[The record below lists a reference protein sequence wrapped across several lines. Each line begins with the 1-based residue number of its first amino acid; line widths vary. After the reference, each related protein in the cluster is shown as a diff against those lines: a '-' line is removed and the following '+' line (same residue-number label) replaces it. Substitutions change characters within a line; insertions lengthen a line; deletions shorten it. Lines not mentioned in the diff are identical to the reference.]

1 MKLHLPRLLAAA
13 VLASLVAVP
22 AYTAEIPDE
31 YKDNTVLVWDADYL
45 ADYASNASTDYIA
58 FRLGMDIEVPSDI
71 SLDGGNLYFTS
82 RNAQLPVSID
92 FTGSNSSALTNQS
105 SLVFD
110 TLSGLSFA
118 SYKDSAIYTS
128 GKLIIQNVN
137 DGVEDSE
144 NPDVLFTGNSI
155 TTTSSTSRG
164 GAIYAYSVSITG
176 NGDVTF
182 TGNTATAT
190 TTSSYD
196 VIYSYGGAIYASSG
210 GVSIS
215 GNGDV
220 LFTGNTAT
228 ATSTTTSSYDDA
240 TASAYGGAIYASSVS
255 ITGNGDVTFT
265 GNTATAF
272 RLSSRVSE
280 YESSPVARQRDEM
293 PLPPCYSYGGAI
305 DASSVI
311 ISGNGDV
318 LFTGNTATATASA
331 TYSYSS
337 ANASGGAIHAGSVS
351 ITGNGDVLFTGNSA
365 SSYASTSTYASGGA
379 IDASSVSIIGNE
391 TVCFEKNYQSANSTY
406 RLRSIYT
413 TGDLNLSAKTGGH
426 ITFHDSVYGGTTAL
440 NADYTDADGITQQSK
455 GTIIFSGQYTKDHLD
470 AILEANNEG
479 RVATDEEILNSRTST
494 LGATTLYGGTLQV
507 VDGAVLSTTS
517 LSAVAGSS
525 ANVLLR
531 DAGLKGAISF
541 GAGTSLELQ
550 GANTTTGS
558 LTLGDAVTLT
568 VTLDNSHLETAALTL
583 TGSVSTGT
591 LSLNL
596 NVDEERAAGMYRI
609 LSTSSLATE
618 AAWTAEKV
626 SVQGSGAAAGAGF
639 GDLMW
644 QDGTL
649 YYAASPV
656 WSNHSGSGIWSSTDT
671 NWNNGSAFRAGQDVI
686 FMDRGAGEVQL
697 VGELSPASIHVNN
710 TAGNDYAFTGSGK
723 LGGNTSLTKNGA
735 GELTIATANDY
746 TGATELQEGTLN
758 VHHSTALGAT
768 ATGEASL
775 TASAGTTLKVD
786 NNSHLVLAGS
796 GNSLAGAVE
805 VANGS
810 TLEMKGVG
818 YAASSS
824 TVNGTLAFTGTTAS
838 TEELSG
844 SGTVQATDSQVTV
857 GKISGFT
864 GNLQVE
870 GKEAGLSIEAGS
882 YTGAGTLSVAGGTLT
897 FGAKG
902 NITLNA
908 GGQLVLQ
915 SWDDAV
921 AGVTANSITV
931 KQGAMLS
938 ASALGD
944 MPEISNHELSVD
956 LNCTRLTLNA
966 GATLEVDGAS
976 FDLNNG
982 LLTLAVTSSSTK
994 KIELVLA
1001 ENAVYTGAEQI
1012 VLFTNVGKA
1021 VFAYDGI
1028 SADSGMETL
1037 NAADYFTGAGINETT
1052 QLVYDQEGGT
1062 VYLQG
1067 VVTIPEPATAT
1078 LSLLALAGLC
1088 ARRRRK

>member
-1 MKLHLPRLLAAA
+1 M
-13 VLASLVAVP
+13 VTSL
-22 AYTAEIPDE
+22 
-31 YKDNTVLVWDADYL
+31 
-45 ADYASNASTDYIA
+45 
-58 FRLGMDIEVPSDI
+58 FRYE
-71 SLDGGNLYFTS
+71 
-82 RNAQLPVSID
+82 R
-92 FTGSNSSALTNQS
+92 
-105 SLVFD
+105 
-110 TLSGLSFA
+110 
-118 SYKDSAIYTS
+118 
-128 GKLIIQNVN
+128 
-137 DGVEDSE
+137 
-144 NPDVLFTGNSI
+144 I
-155 TTTSSTSRG
+155 TTTKAKALEVRKAAEKLITRSKVDSVHNRRQAARFIQDEVVKAFKEIDSGAKDRG
-164 GAIYAYSVSITG
+164 VKVE
-176 NGDVTF
+176 NF
-182 TGNTATAT
+182 T
-190 TTSSYD
+190 
-196 VIYSYGGAIYASSG
+196 VIYKVGMPSILVEYGFYNN

-228 ATSTTTSSYDDA
+228 ASSSSSYDDIY
-240 TASAYGGAIYASSVS
+240 SSSSSKAYGGAICAEYSGVS
-255 ITGNGDVTFT
+255 ITGNGDVSFT
-265 GNTATAF
+265 GNTAA
-272 RLSSRVSE
+272 S
-280 YESSPVARQRDEM
+280 SSPSYFA
-293 PLPPCYSYGGAI
+293 YS
-305 DASSVI
+305 
-311 ISGNGDV
+311 
-318 LFTGNTATATASA
+318 
-331 TYSYSS
+331 
-337 ANASGGAIHAGSVS
+337 SGGAIYAYNEVS
-351 ITGNGDVLFTGNSA
+351 ITGNGDVLFSGNA
-365 SSYASTSTYASGGA
+365 ATFFCSSSRVSEYEPSLAEHEPPPPISSSRGGA
-379 IDASSVSIIGNE
+379 IYAQYSGVSIIGNE
-391 TVCFEKNYQSANSTY
+391 TVCFEKNYERENSTY
-406 RLRSIYT
+406 RLRSIYVD
-413 TGDLNLSAKTGGH
+413 GGSLNLSAKTGGH

-440 NADYTDADGITQQSK
+440 NADYTDADGVTQQAK

-479 RVATDEEILNSRTST
+479 RVATDTEILNSRTST

-550 GANTTTGS
+550 GANATTGS
-558 LTLGDAVTLT
+558 LTLGDAVSLT

-596 NVDEERAAGMYRI
+596 NVDEDRAAGMYRI
-609 LSTSSLATE
+609 FSAGSLATE
-618 AAWTAEKV
+618 AAWTSEKV
-626 SVQGSGAAAGAGF
+626 SVQGSGAAAGVTF

-656 WSNHSGSGIWSSTDT
+656 WSNHSGSGIWSSTET

-697 VGELSPASIHVNN
+697 VGELAPASIHVNN

-723 LGGNTSLTKNGA
+723 LGGNTTLTKTGA

-746 TGATELQEGTLN
+746 TGTTALLEGTLN

-768 ATGEASL
+768 ATGAASL
-775 TASAGTTLKVD
+775 TAAAGTTLKVD
-786 NNSHLVLAGS
+786 NNSHLVLAGDYD
-796 GNSLAGAVE
+796 LAGNVD
-805 VANGS
+805 VAAGS
-810 TLEMKGVG
+810 TLELQKDGR
-818 YAASSS
+818 AA
-824 TVNGTLAFTGTTAS
+824 GT
-838 TEELSG
+838 LSG

-870 GKEAGLSIEAGS
+870 GKGAGLSIEAGS
-882 YTGAGTLSVAGGTLT
+882 YTGAGTLSAAGGTLT

-921 AGVTANSITV
+921 AGVTANNITV
-931 KQGAMLS
+931 GAGATL
-938 ASALGD
+938 AAKAGVAALGD
-944 MPEISNHELSVD
+944 MPEISNHELSVA
-956 LNCTRLTLNA
+956 LNCSRLTLEA
-966 GATLEVDGAS
+966 GATLDAEGAC

-982 LLTLAVTSSSTK
+982 MLTLAVTPDSAE

-1001 ENAVYTGAEQI
+1001 GNAVYTGSEQV
-1012 VLFTNVGKA
+1012 VLFLNVGKT
-1021 VFAYDGI
+1021 VFAYGE
-1028 SADSGMETL
+1028 AGTTSGSLKML
-1037 NAADYFTGAGINETT
+1037 DAADYFTGAGINETT